1 MVAHPEPVGRTVAA
15 RADAEGSTASGIS
28 YRLPQSSIANLSA
41 SCQQPIHVRCSPMS
55 HGTSE
60 LTWFESPE
68 DIRLLLTA
76 GVLRLW
82 EDALT
87 KVKTRSV
94 EAVASGRTGGIICNQ
109 LRFIEG
115 LVRRTGL
122 EKARAITLL
131 GQVFPRV
138 AARPTVG
145 LAAVGWQS
153 SIAAGDSAIHR
164 K

>member
-1 MVAHPEPVGRTVAA
+1 MENC
-15 RADAEGSTASGIS
+15 AD
-28 YRLPQSSIANLSA
+28 
-41 SCQQPIHVRCSPMS
+41 
-55 HGTSE
+55 
-60 LTWFESPE
+60 
-68 DIRLLLTA
+68 DIRLRLTA

-94 EAVASGRTGGIICNQ
+94 ETIASGLPGGIICNQ
-109 LRFIEG
+109 LRIIEG

-131 GQVFPRV
+131 GQVFLWE

-145 LAAVGWQS
+145 LAAVGRQS
-153 SIAAGDSAIHR
+153 SIAACDSAIHR
-164 K
+164 KWRQENALSGRTVDYRISSVAG